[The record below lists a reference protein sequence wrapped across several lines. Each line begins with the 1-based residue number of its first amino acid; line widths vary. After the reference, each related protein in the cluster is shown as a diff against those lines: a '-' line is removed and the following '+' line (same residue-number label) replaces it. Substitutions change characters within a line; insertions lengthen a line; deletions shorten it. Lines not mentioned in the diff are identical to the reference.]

1 MPTFL
6 IKAKIKSLLA
16 KINHYKKKK
25 KKSWTPRV
33 IWKETKDNIKGK
45 KVAPRI
51 AMQSDPSRINP
62 KYFLPILSLDRILL
76 ELESR

>member
-1 MPTFL
+1 MVE
-6 IKAKIKSLLA
+6 
-16 KINHYKKKK
+16 HYKRKKK
-25 KKSWTPRV
+25 NT
-33 IWKETKDNIKGK
+33 KGK

-51 AMQSDPSRINP
+51 AMQSDPSRIDP

>member
-1 MPTFL
+1 LP
-6 IKAKIKSLLA
+6 KKEDAKIG
-16 KINHYKKKK
+16 

-33 IWKETKDNIKGK
+33 IKGK

-51 AMQSDPSRINP
+51 AMQSNPSRIDL